1 LLGFV
6 LIALVGSVAWAGGVV
21 GIPGSDGTIQGCYVT
36 PGEHGL
42 RLVAEASD
50 CKRNETPIAWN
61 QIGPVG
67 ATGPQGLTG
76 DTGATGATGPQGLKG
91 DTGATGPTGPQGNTG
106 ATGPSGPQ
114 GLKGDTGATGPQ
126 GNIGPQ
132 GEPGTTQLANQTC
145 PAGAYVTGFDA
156 AGRIVCSNV
165 APPACSTTTL
175 TTTMVSFTNGDLIP
189 VEEWPGGQV
198 QLGTP
203 NCHLRIQVPSGR
215 IDTPGTSAAGWSLVP
230 GSLVG
235 FGGATLAPAM
245 ANCASPGAISEV
257 VTNNRPACTSAIS
270 FFFGGPFHS
279 NATLTVVAS

>member
-1 LLGFV
+1 MEPDRSHRGHRP
-6 LIALVGSVAWAGGVV
+6 AGA
-21 GIPGSDGTIQGCYVT
+21 DGRHRC
-36 PGEHGL
+36 H
-42 RLVAEASD
+42 RRHR
-50 CKRNETPIAWN
+50 CH
-61 QIGPVG
+61 G
-67 ATGPQGLTG
+67 ATGPTG
-76 DTGATGATGPQGLKG
+76 PTGPQG
-91 DTGATGPTGPQGNTG
+91 DTGPTGPQGNTG
-106 ATGPSGPQ
+106 ATGATGPQ

-165 APPACSTTTL
+165 TPPACTTTTL
-175 TTTMVSFTNGDLIP
+175 TTTMVSFTNGDFIP

-257 VTNNRPACTSAIS
+257 VTNNRPACTSGLS

-279 NATLTVVAS
+279 SATLSVVAS